1 MVSTGCT
8 GMNGM
13 NITGFMITG
22 RPNRIGSL
30 IWKMPDGVASLATA
44 VIFAARGDE
53 DGDDQ
58 ASVEPVP
65 PR

>member
-8 GMNGM
+8 VMNGM

-30 IWKMPDGVASLATA
+30 IWKMPDGVASLATGGNLRG
-44 VIFAARGDE
+44 AR
-53 DGDDQ
+53 
-58 ASVEPVP
+58 
-65 PR
+65 R